1 MRVKRF
7 TVLWSY
13 FTMFA
18 ANETTAL
25 GRMASWWLVTPA
37 ILDGGVLPMDVD
49 TQVGQKSFRCARL

>member
-1 MRVKRF
+1 
-7 TVLWSY
+7 
-13 FTMFA
+13 MFA